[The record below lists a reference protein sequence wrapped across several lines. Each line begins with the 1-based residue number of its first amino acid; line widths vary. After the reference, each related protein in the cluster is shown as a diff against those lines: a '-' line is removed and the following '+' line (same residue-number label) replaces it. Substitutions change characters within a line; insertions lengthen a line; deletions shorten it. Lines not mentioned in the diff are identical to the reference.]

1 MIIDKVDPSTGIFSG
16 QYYSA
21 VGEAEKFYI
30 LVGRY
35 DTASDSP
42 TLGWTVSYQNQ
53 YKNAHSTCTWS
64 GQQQCVSGTP
74 TLLTTW
80 LLTSQTE
87 PADNWKSTNV
97 GINVF
102 TPSPPKI

>member
-1 MIIDKVDPSTGIFSG
+1 MIISNVDPNTGTFSG
-16 QYYSA
+16 LYYSA
-21 VGEAEKFYI
+21 VGKAEKFYS

-42 TLGWTVSYQNQ
+42 TFGWTVSYQNQ
-53 YKNAHSTCTWS
+53 YENAHSTATWS
-64 GQQQCVSGTP
+64 GQYQCVSGTP

-87 PADNWKSTNV
+87 PSDNWKSTNV
-97 GINVF
+97 GVNVF
-102 TPSPPKI
+102 TPNPSKI

>member
-1 MIIDKVDPSTGIFSG
+1 MIINNVDPKTGIFTG
-16 QYYSA
+16 QYNSA
-21 VGEAEKFYI
+21 VGEAEKFYS

-53 YKNAHSTCTWS
+53 YENAHSTCTWS
-64 GQQQCVSGTP
+64 GQHQCVSGTP

-87 PADNWKSTNV
+87 PSDNWKSTDV
-97 GINVF
+97 GFDVF
-102 TPSPPKI
+102 TPRSPNI